1 MELISQSVTFS
12 ISKRKRR
19 SVDDTSGQ
27 EDGVDT
33 VTASDKRLN
42 TFITYN
48 ERHQALIVRQ
58 VRKRLVLT
66 FPHSQHFLKDDRLA
80 STLCDFLPGGTTPGN
95 SWWGCAARLGL
106 GSPNPDPVSDQNMSS
121 DFPHLFSDL
130 ASKILIRFQTWR
142 SSQIATYMFT

>member
-27 EDGVDT
+27 DEEVDT

-66 FPHSQHFLKDDRLA
+66 FPHSQHFLKDDRLVR
-80 STLCDFLPGGTTPGN
+80 TLCDFFPGVGGGGGEGDFSGVFLVGEYP
-95 SWWGCAARLGL
+95 
-106 GSPNPDPVSDQNMSS
+106 PVRVRVPKS
-121 DFPHLFSDL
+121 
-130 ASKILIRFQTWR
+130 
-142 SSQIATYMFT
+142 

>member
-1 MELISQSVTFS
+1 M
-12 ISKRKRR
+12 
-19 SVDDTSGQ
+19 DDTSAQ
-27 EDGVDT
+27 DDGVDT

-80 STLCDFLPGGTTPGN
+80 STLCDFSPGGGTTPGY
-95 SWWGCAARLGL
+95 SWWGCAPG
-106 GSPNPDPVSDQNMSS
+106 
-121 DFPHLFSDL
+121 
-130 ASKILIRFQTWR
+130 
-142 SSQIATYMFT
+142 

>member
-1 MELISQSVTFS
+1 MELIFQSVTFS
-12 ISKRKRR
+12 ISERKRR
-19 SVDDTSGQ
+19 SMDDTSAQ
-27 EDGVDT
+27 DDGVDT

-80 STLCDFLPGGTTPGN
+80 STLCDFSPGGGLLRGILGGGVPPVR
-95 SWWGCAARLGL
+95 ARV
-106 GSPNPDPVSDQNMSS
+106 P
-121 DFPHLFSDL
+121 
-130 ASKILIRFQTWR
+130 KC
-142 SSQIATYMFT
+142 